1 MDRRKFLR
9 ILQPTSD
16 VCLECTKTSQGSI
29 TKTQTTW
36 LRNVTGPRSSPKD
49 TKTRR
54 LCGASSLTGM
64 QADSRGGGQLHDSGE
79 GLGKRLETAGY
90 FNPRNRGRRRDAT
103 QVQGPS
109 TRPSQAAHSSLLL
122 TCVPPPALI
131 ISASGMG
138 SRRGAS
144 SGGPCARHCPHALHS
159 TVTTCYPPVWHS
171 LSVLCQAV
179 APQNGP
185 GCLGWG
191 REGAWSSRQ
200 GRGLVK
206 QDSTHRVQKLII
218 QLHAAQLS
226 DPKECRVW

>member
-1 MDRRKFLR
+1 MCFKGHRYKVRRPVMDRRKFLR

-109 TRPSQAAHSSLLL
+109 TLRCHPWATTGPAPGPPRLHTAACS
-122 TCVPPPALI
+122 
-131 ISASGMG
+131 
-138 SRRGAS
+138 
-144 SGGPCARHCPHALHS
+144 
-159 TVTTCYPPVWHS
+159 
-171 LSVLCQAV
+171 
-179 APQNGP
+179 
-185 GCLGWG
+185 
-191 REGAWSSRQ
+191 
-200 GRGLVK
+200 
-206 QDSTHRVQKLII
+206 
-218 QLHAAQLS
+218 
-226 DPKECRVW
+226 